1 MCVCAYVY
9 LCILVREIHAQLFRH
24 VLRPEVII
32 RMSFSVTS
40 SPYFVWVLL
49 CVCVSVSHT
58 LYGCS
63 CLKFYMY
70 FSVQWELSHWWR
82 RIPVLA
88 CRYHHHHLPCKS
100 SNSCDPP
107 PFISVWMKLVEKPFL
122 PSGWFFFLQEYC
134 PGCFHSGNV
143 LVHHLVK
150 AINLYEMYASLQS
163 YH

>member
-1 MCVCAYVY
+1 MVSIVCVCAYVY

-107 PFISVWMKLVEKPFL
+107 PPSFL
-122 PSGWFFFLQEYC
+122 CEWSWWKSLFFLVGDSSSFRNTA
-134 PGCFHSGNV
+134 PGAFT
-143 LVHHLVK
+143 L
-150 AINLYEMYASLQS
+150 EMSWFII
-163 YH
+163 